1 MKYLNRKQATDWLR
15 DHGGMIVGDDFLAR
29 EAVFG
34 TGPLFRYSG
43 RQPLYTVEDLA
54 AWLEDRLSAPVR
66 SPSDAGRGW
75 GGSRRRRTPINAQ
88 PEPEPT
94 SAPTRRAR
102 PYKPRRKKPAPTE
115 LADLSA

>member
-1 MKYLNRKQATDWLR
+1 MKYRNRKQATDWLR

-29 EAVFG
+29 EAVLG

-43 RQPLYTVEDLA
+43 RQPLYTEEDLA

-66 SPSDAGRGW
+66 TPSEAGRGW
-75 GGSRRRRTPINAQ
+75 GGRRRRRIPIA
-88 PEPEPT
+88 PTPEPT

-102 PYKPRRKKPAPTE
+102 PYKRRRPKSAATE
-115 LADLSA
+115 LTETRA

>member
-75 GGSRRRRTPINAQ
+75 SQRRRAPIDA
-88 PEPEPT
+88 PPEPT

-102 PYKPRRKKPAPTE
+102 PYKRRRQKSAPTE
-115 LADLSA
+115 APADVSAA